1 MNRLFALSYEHKIQA
16 LADPRFVSKA
26 NSKEKKK
33 KKRKKKKKSIII
45 EEKLSSF
52 SFDCHKNSTDFLFT
66 FLNMKPFPCFLT
78 KGRSYGR
85 MCCRAVGVVVRRWS
99 KNNNNYY
106 KKKRRRRR
114 GGGVFSSFFIVL
126 FYHCTALVK
135 RISKL
140 GKS

>member
-1 MNRLFALSYEHKIQA
+1 MDHLLAPGCVWFAPVNRLLALSYEHNIQA

-33 KKRKKKKKSIII
+33 EKKKKKKSRIN

-52 SFDCHKNSTDFLFT
+52 SFDCHMNSTDFLFT

-85 MCCRAVGVVVRRWS
+85 MCCRAVVVVVRME
-99 KNNNNYY
+99 
-106 KKKRRRRR
+106 
-114 GGGVFSSFFIVL
+114 
-126 FYHCTALVK
+126 
-135 RISKL
+135 
-140 GKS
+140 